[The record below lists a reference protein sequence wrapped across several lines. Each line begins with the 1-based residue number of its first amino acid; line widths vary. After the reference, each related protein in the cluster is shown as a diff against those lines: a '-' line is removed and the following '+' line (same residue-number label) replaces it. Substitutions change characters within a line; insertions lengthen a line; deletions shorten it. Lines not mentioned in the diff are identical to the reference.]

1 MQVLWNDEDGSE
13 RSAAEI
19 TLKRFGEP
27 EELRG
32 VSVFLASRAA
42 SYMTGEALIVD
53 GGRVMVR

>member
-1 MQVLWNDEDGSE
+1 VLWSDKDGKE
-13 RSAAEI
+13 YPANNI

-42 SYMTGEALIVD
+42 SYMTGQALIVD
-53 GGRVMVR
+53 GGQVMVR

>member
-1 MQVLWNDEDGSE
+1 MLWSDKDGKE
-13 RSAAEI
+13 YPANNI

-42 SYMTGEALIVD
+42 SYMTGQALIVD
-53 GGRVMVR
+53 GGQVMVR